1 MGCRPHASGEL
12 IRCLAAL
19 VSVAALSLVSCR
31 SQPDSP
37 EMQVRSLLE
46 RAEVAAEKRDAGA
59 LKRLVS
65 ETYTDT
71 RGQDK
76 DAIVRLLGFY
86 FFRHKSIHLLTRVQ
100 TLEFPEP
107 ALAEVTV
114 FVAMAGRPIPAAA
127 ELSRLRADLYRFDF
141 VLASESPQDWQVV
154 RAEWRRA
161 KMDDFL

>member
-1 MGCRPHASGEL
+1 
-12 IRCLAAL
+12 
-19 VSVAALSLVSCR
+19 
-31 SQPDSP
+31 
-37 EMQVRSLLE
+37 MQVRSLLE

-59 LKRLVS
+59 LKQLVS
-65 ETYTDT
+65 ETYTDA
-71 RGQDK
+71 RAHDK

-107 ALAEVTV
+107 AQAEVSV
-114 FVAMAGRPIPAAA
+114 FVAMAGRPIPAVA

-141 VLASESPQDWQVV
+141 VLTSEGPEDWQVV